1 MNLKSIGY
9 IVIILSVISC
19 CMLVSLSYFFQ
30 NLNALYGSDSS
41 SSTILDLACLA
52 IPGFFTLGVALIIFS
67 NLSDKQKMEKQEEK
81 QQREAEQRRINK
93 QIEDE
98 ENKKREDEIIQKWI
112 KKKPKSD

>member
-1 MNLKSIGY
+1 MNLKFIGY
-9 IVIILSVISC
+9 IVVILSVISC
-19 CMLVSLSYFFQ
+19 CMLFSLAYFFRLDTLAQSNSSLSAI
-30 NLNALYGSDSS
+30 LN
-41 SSTILDLACLA
+41 LACLA
-52 IPGFFTLGVALIIFS
+52 IPGFFVLGVVLIMFS
-67 NLSDKQKMEKQEEK
+67 NLFDKQKIEKQEEK